1 MLYFGIPRHTQ
12 WDQIWLWL
20 SISSNN
26 GSKLHYGNVDGVYYY
41 INTTLNSHVQHTLL
55 NSWVSLV
62 RLLRVSTNF
71 FSSSS
76 TRLLSSCFSSA
87 HTALCWAR
95 TWNKIIKEQYNKHA
109 YNFAGKCMFICFVM
123 VIDGS
128 LTWGFGCWVLGLGVW
143 LAGCKQARLL
153 QIYL

>member
-95 TWNKIIKEQYNKHA
+95 TWNKIIKEQYNRHA
-109 YNFAGKCMFICFVM
+109 DHFADKKPVHEFCEPSGHRIGYRDKEVLSSSFVK
-123 VIDGS
+123 IIIQHQLPTG
-128 LTWGFGCWVLGLGVW
+128 
-143 LAGCKQARLL
+143 
-153 QIYL
+153 